1 MQDIYLNAVIALIK
15 AKADHTAALAALVKH
30 RGGRTPQLCEDIV
43 TCMRVA
49 YPNTDACVG
58 VYARQPIVSFPNKGS
73 GYQFYKDNIAPH
85 LPKLR
90 KPTGGKR
97 GSTDPVEA
105 EIKRLLKK
113 YSAAQRR
120 RIRAGI

>member
-30 RGGRTPQLCEDIV
+30 RKGRTPELCEDIV

-49 YPNTDACVG
+49 YPSTDACVS
-58 VYARQPIVSFPNKGS
+58 VYAGQPVVSFPNKGS
-73 GYQFYKDNIAPH
+73 GYEFYKREIAPH

>member
-1 MQDIYLNAVIALIK
+1 MQDIYLNAVINLIK
-15 AKADHTAALAALVKH
+15 AKADHTKALAALVKH
-30 RGGRTPQLCEDIV
+30 RGGRTPALCEDIV

-97 GSTDPVEA
+97 NAADPVEV
-105 EIKRLLKK
+105 LLKQYLK
-113 YSAAQRR
+113 LSAAQRR
-120 RIRAGI
+120 RFKTAI

>member
-1 MQDIYLNAVIALIK
+1 MQDIYLNAVINLIK

-30 RGGRTPQLCEDIV
+30 RGGRTLQLCEDVVTTMRIV
-43 TCMRVA
+43 
-49 YPNTDACVG
+49 YPKTDACVS
-58 VYARQPIVSFPNKGS
+58 VYAGQPVVSFPNKGS
-73 GYQFYKDNIAPH
+73 GYEFYKREIAPH

-90 KPTGGKR
+90 AATGGKR
-97 GSTDPVEA
+97 GNSDPVEA